1 MTFDIFKLMPFL
13 APISTQI
20 KATVE
25 LSNGTTWTNDSP
37 LNIYMTR
44 QEVTLVF
51 SILMIFTLKLKANLE
66 RWTRSYEKNKCVLP
80 VYLFKTVIF
89 LVTLW
94 YRGTGIDI
102 KST

>member
-1 MTFDIFKLMPFL
+1 
-13 APISTQI
+13 
-20 KATVE
+20 
-25 LSNGTTWTNDSP
+25 
-37 LNIYMTR
+37 
-44 QEVTLVF
+44 
-51 SILMIFTLKLKANLE
+51 MIFTLKLKANLE

-80 VYLFKTVIF
+80 VYLFKTVLF